1 MIAERGTVVFG
12 EHRIPFAV
20 KRSDRRR
27 TVSIF
32 VDPVE
37 GVFLRAPSTP
47 SLESLSELV
56 HSRAIWILDKQRR
69 VNETTELAL
78 RREFVTGET
87 FLYLGRHLRLK
98 VLPSEIACEAIAS
111 VRQGRFV
118 INVGA
123 DLASV
128 ERLLAVRAALVDWY
142 KRHALSVLSKRSR
155 IFAGRISVA
164 VPEVVLG
171 SQTKRWGSCDKNGR
185 LRFNWR
191 IVMARMSLVDYVVA
205 HEICH
210 LRQSDHS
217 KDFWRLLGNAMP
229 DYESRRERLRKEG
242 PAYRI

>member
-1 MIAERGTVVFG
+1 MIVERGTIVFG
-12 EHRIPFAV
+12 KHNIPFAV
-20 KRSDRRR
+20 KRSGRRL

-37 GVFLRAPSTP
+37 GVFLRAPSAP

-56 HSRAIWILDKQRR
+56 HSKATWILDKQRR
-69 VNETTELAL
+69 MNETTELAL

-98 VLPSEIACEAIAS
+98 VLTLDISHETTVSAQ
-111 VRQGRFV
+111 QGRFAV
-118 INVGA
+118 TVDANLA
-123 DLASV
+123 DV
-128 ERLLAVRAALVDWY
+128 DRLLAIRDALVDWY
-142 KRHALSVLSKRSR
+142 KRHALPILTGRSAVYAGKLSLPTPGV
-155 IFAGRISVA
+155 I
-164 VPEVVLG
+164 LG
-171 SQTKRWGSCDKNGR
+171 NQIKRWGSCDKNGQ

-191 IVMARMSLVDYVVA
+191 IVMAPMSLVDYVVA

-242 PAYRI
+242 VAYRI